1 MEITKPLKPMD
12 YINEVLVPE
21 TASMLISQD
30 YGNIP
35 LDSARKILK
44 ESREFGIYI
53 HDIDFYD
60 KV

>member
-1 MEITKPLKPMD
+1 MD